1 MHTVSYRN
9 GVNFIT
15 MPVETEHNYD
25 EKNNFRFLDRGIDDM
40 ESVRELP
47 LDDAFKKICELRE
60 VRKNARL

>member
-1 MHTVSYRN
+1 
-9 GVNFIT
+9 

-40 ESVRELP
+40 ESGRELP

-60 VRKNARL
+60 VRKNAGL